1 MGLDDAD
8 IEWECWF
15 PHLLELTRAQHTHA
29 AGARLVA
36 SADHDHLLASF
47 AGGVDIHDG
56 REAHELTAGV
66 QLAYALAF
74 TMTENEGAPTQS
86 LSESLV
92 LLQREIAGLVLAL
105 VLVARA
111 IATTPRTHLD
121 ARNFGQ

>member
-1 MGLDDAD
+1 MG
-8 IEWECWF
+8 
-15 PHLLELTRAQHTHA
+15 
-29 AGARLVA
+29 
-36 SADHDHLLASF
+36 
-47 AGGVDIHDG
+47 G
-56 REAHELTAGV
+56 RRTNS

-74 TMTENEGAPTQS
+74 AMTENEGAPTQS

-111 IATTPRTHLD
+111 IAPTPRTHLD

>member
-1 MGLDDAD
+1 MGLDEAD
-8 IEWECWF
+8 IQWECCF
-15 PHLLELTRAQHTHA
+15 PHLLELTRAQHTTRS
-29 AGARLVA
+29 GARLVA

-111 IATTPRTHLD
+111 IAPTPRTHLD